1 MHGYQLTYYRKV
13 NNEKKVCRCSVV
25 VETQDYIRTD
35 LEGTSSSTGKCI
47 VQFPYY
53 VVMLRVNEV
62 VYEYRNR

>member
-35 LEGTSSSTGKCI
+35 LEGTSSSTGKYI
-47 VQFPYY
+47 VQFFVPLLCCN
-53 VVMLRVNEV
+53 VESEWSSV
-62 VYEYRNR
+62 